1 MEFGTFVCKAGREH
15 GLTACK
21 EGHFRVKPISQI
33 PGVFIVDQPIF
44 REKSVKQV
52 SSPEELNHYMKV
64 TTPRVWIVL
73 VAIVLVLAGAISW
86 SIFGSVT
93 VTGEDGSRQEVKPI
107 TFIMN

>member
-1 MEFGTFVCKAGREH
+1 MNQQ
-15 GLTACK
+15 L
-21 EGHFRVKPISQI
+21 
-33 PGVFIVDQPIF
+33 F

-52 SSPEELNHYMKV
+52 SSPEELNDYMKV
-64 TTPRVWIVL
+64 TTPRVWIIL

-86 SIFGSVT
+86 SVFGSVS

>member
-1 MEFGTFVCKAGREH
+1 M
-15 GLTACK
+15 
-21 EGHFRVKPISQI
+21 
-33 PGVFIVDQPIF
+33 DQPIF

-93 VTGEDGSRQEVKPI
+93 VTDEDGNRQEVKPI